1 MAINID
7 NMYLAKP
14 CSAKWDDMP
23 GDERARHCGAC
34 KLNVYNFAEMTR
46 AEIEKL
52 LIEKEGKVCGLLYKR
67 PDGTVLTK
75 DCPVGLARIRRRVAL
90 LSGALAAS
98 IFLAAGTVL
107 ARVGL
112 TQSNGEAPA
121 KAVKDWLVK
130 KQTQNIPMA
139 LPGGICIAPPNK
151 TTLPV
156 PAPQNST
163 TPTPAPNQ

>member
-130 KQTQNIPMA
+130 KQLPPQKLA
-139 LPGGICIAPPNK
+139 VPGGICIAPP
-151 TTLPV
+151 TTTPLPVPV

-163 TPTPAPNQ
+163 TLAPNQ